1 MGECT
6 CVLFCSCLCAFA
18 SDAKLSEEFR
28 LYIVMDQEITSRA
41 AEQSSL
47 QENQV
52 IAILGQDEN
61 GDTVQV
67 EVLNQ
72 AELRGVLGQHKD
84 SILYSDNK
92 DMDGLVTI
100 TEDIQIEMETPD
112 GSVQTITVPA
122 SSLAEAGTI
131 STSSSSKEQGS
142 SRRRQHSGRGGNQ
155 ATPVKRN
162 CGNLVTVA
170 SRLAASQG
178 DSVDEGNVVLS
189 FHEWLGSVT
198 ERINQTMHYQFD
210 GHPEPL
216 VFHAPQVCFGGVL
229 NSIYC
234 FLRQV
239 FFDCLRERISM
250 GSRKKRLPNST
261 TAFVRKDALP
271 LGTFTKYT
279 WSINNVLHV
288 KQIFDTPHLPLEVTR
303 YSLLI

>member
-1 MGECT
+1 MIGYS
-6 CVLFCSCLCAFA
+6 SCLCAFA

-28 LYIVMDQEITSRA
+28 LYIMMDQEITTRA

-84 SILYSDNK
+84 SILYTDNK
-92 DMDGLVTI
+92 DMEGLVTI

-122 SSLAEAGTI
+122 SGLADTGTI
-131 STSSSSKEQGS
+131 ATTSTSKVQGTS
-142 SRRRQHSGRGGNQ
+142 SRKRQHSGRVGVQ
-155 ATPVKRN
+155 TSPVKRN
-162 CGNLVTVA
+162 NLVTVA
-170 SRLAASQG
+170 SRLSTSQVEA
-178 DSVDEGNVVLS
+178 VDEGNVVLS

-216 VFHAPQVCFGGVL
+216 VFHAPQVL
-229 NSIYC
+229 YRESSILGCYPMNVAGIFRLSEGKNLYGFQEEKVAKLYYC
-234 FLRQV
+234 I
-239 FFDCLRERISM
+239 C
-250 GSRKKRLPNST
+250 
-261 TAFVRKDALP
+261 
-271 LGTFTKYT
+271 
-279 WSINNVLHV
+279 
-288 KQIFDTPHLPLEVTR
+288 
-303 YSLLI
+303 

>member
-1 MGECT
+1 
-6 CVLFCSCLCAFA
+6 
-18 SDAKLSEEFR
+18 
-28 LYIVMDQEITSRA
+28 MDQEITSRA

-72 AELRGVLGQHKD
+72 AELRGVLGHHKD

-122 SSLAEAGTI
+122 SSLSDTGTI
-131 STSSSSKEQGS
+131 STSSSTKVQGNS
-142 SRRRQHSGRGGNQ
+142 SRRRQHSGRGGNP

-162 CGNLVTVA
+162 CGNSVTVA
-170 SRLAASQG
+170 SRLAAGQV
-178 DSVDEGNVVLS
+178 DFVDEGNVVLS

-216 VFHAPQVCFGGVL
+216 VFHAPQV
-229 NSIYC
+229 
-234 FLRQV
+234 R
-239 FFDCLRERISM
+239 FFRFCE
-250 GSRKKRLPNST
+250 
-261 TAFVRKDALP
+261 
-271 LGTFTKYT
+271 
-279 WSINNVLHV
+279 
-288 KQIFDTPHLPLEVTR
+288 
-303 YSLLI
+303 